1 MLHVRLLVQWA
12 VSKVRMNWLDFDSFI
27 YSNSLPFKKV
37 KNLEHKTPKPN
48 TYHVPGIALE
58 GKDSA
63 KKKKKIPPLVELMLS
78 WGKKGNKQNINI

>member
-1 MLHVRLLVQWA
+1 
-12 VSKVRMNWLDFDSFI
+12 MNWLDFDSFI

-37 KNLEHKTPKPN
+37 KNIKHKTPKPN

-63 KKKKKIPPLVELMLS
+63 KKKKKRIPPLVELMLS
-78 WGKKGNKQNINI
+78 WGRKAINKTSIFNIISDNNTG